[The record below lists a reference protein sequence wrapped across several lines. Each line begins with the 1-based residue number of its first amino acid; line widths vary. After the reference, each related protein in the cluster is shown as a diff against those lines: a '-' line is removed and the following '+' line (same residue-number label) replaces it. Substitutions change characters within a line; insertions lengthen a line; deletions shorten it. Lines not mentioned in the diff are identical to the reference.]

1 MQPEPSADPASS
13 LGLRDDTATALP
25 GGLVPSWL
33 PSQECMCHRLRDP
46 LNATGLERTFWDV
59 ETRAIMFLVTEGLV
73 PRLGRERQATVSSK
87 DS

>member
-1 MQPEPSADPASS
+1 
-13 LGLRDDTATALP
+13 
-25 GGLVPSWL
+25 
-33 PSQECMCHRLRDP
+33 MCHRLRDP